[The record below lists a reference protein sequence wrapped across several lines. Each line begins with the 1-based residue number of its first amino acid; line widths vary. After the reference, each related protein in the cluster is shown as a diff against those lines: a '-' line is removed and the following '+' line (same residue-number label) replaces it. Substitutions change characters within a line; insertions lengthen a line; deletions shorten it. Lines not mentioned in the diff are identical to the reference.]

1 MKRSL
6 FGLCLSACLLAGTG
20 TQAEVFRLETLDL
33 QHIEQGWGEPQAGK
47 SVEGRPLFVN
57 GTRFPNGLGTH
68 APSLFKIDLRGNA
81 ARITGAAGIDEE
93 VDARGTVVFRIIGDD
108 RELWNSGVVKGG
120 EAARRFD
127 LSLDGVHRLELQTQD
142 GGDSKDYDHADWV
155 DTQIIM
161 RSGKP
166 QAVAPPVE
174 PAIVLTPKPSLR
186 PRINGSSVFGV
197 RPGAPFLYTIPATG
211 ARPMRFSV
219 KGLPSGLGVDPTSG
233 CITGQL
239 FEKGVYRVRLVAE
252 NSSGKAVRDFRI
264 ECGDRIALTPP
275 MGWNSWNCFG
285 CDVTEVNVR
294 AVADALVASG
304 LSQHGWTYVN
314 IDDCWQGGRGPDGKL
329 HPNGKFGDM
338 KALADYVH
346 SRGLKIG
353 TYSSP
358 GVRTCASHE
367 GSFGNELADAR
378 QYGEWGFDYLKYDW
392 CSYGMQYPSPDLA
405 RMRAPYE
412 LMRQSLD
419 AVPRDIVYSLCQYGM
434 GNVWEWGAEAGGNC
448 WRTTG
453 DITDTW
459 SSMSG
464 IGFAQ
469 AGREKYAGPGHWN
482 DPDMLVL
489 GRVGWSARLRP
500 TRLTPEEQYT
510 HMSLWCLLSAPLLIG
525 CDLTSL
531 DEFTLGLLTNDE
543 VIAVNQDESG
553 RQAARIRVDGSLE
566 VWAKPM
572 ADGSRVAGL
581 FNRGDKPAEMS
592 VSAAELGL
600 KGKCVVR
607 DLWRQWDLGAYEQPF
622 ATTIPRHGVA
632 LLKFTP
638 TRR

>member
-1 MKRSL
+1 MK
-6 FGLCLSACLLAGTG
+6 CLLSLCVSALLLTGAGARG
-20 TQAEVFRLETLDL
+20 ELFWLETLDL
-33 QHIEQGWGEPQAGK
+33 KHIEQGWGEPQAGK
-47 SVEGRPLFVN
+47 SVDGRPLFVS
-57 GTRFPNGLGTH
+57 GSRYSHGLGTH
-68 APSLFKIDLRGNA
+68 APSVFKLDLRGTA
-81 ARITGAAGIDEE
+81 ERITGAVGIDEE
-93 VDARGTVVFRIIGDD
+93 VEARGSVIFRVIGDSK
-108 RELWNSGVVKGG
+108 ELWNSGVVKGG
-120 EAARRFD
+120 EPARRFD
-127 LSLDGVHRLELQTQD
+127 LSLEGVQRLELRTED
-142 GGDSKDYDHADWV
+142 GGDSKDFDHADWL

-161 RSGKP
+161 HSGKP
-166 QAVAPPVE
+166 QAVAPPIE
-174 PAIVLTPKPSLR
+174 PAVVLTPKASPR
-186 PRINGSSVFGV
+186 PRINGPSVFGV
-197 RPGAPFLYTIPATG
+197 RPRAPFLYTIPATG
-211 ARPMRFSV
+211 ARPMRFAV
-219 KGLPSGLGVDPTSG
+219 KGLPPGLDLDPESGH
-233 CITGQL
+233 ITGQL
-239 FEKGVYRVRLVAE
+239 SGKGVHRVRLIAE
-252 NSSGKAVRDFRI
+252 NHLGKTEREFRI
-264 ECGDRIALTPP
+264 ECGDQISLTPP

-285 CDVTEVNVR
+285 CDVTEANVR
-294 AVADALVASG
+294 AAADALVASG

-314 IDDCWQGGRGPDGKL
+314 IDDCWQGKRGPDGNL
-329 HPNGKFGDM
+329 APNAKFGDL

-353 TYSSP
+353 IYSSP

-367 GSFGNELADAR
+367 GSFGHELADAR

-412 LMRQSLD
+412 LMRQALD

-434 GNVWEWGAEAGGNC
+434 GNVWEWGAQVGGNC

-489 GRVGWSARLRP
+489 GQVGWSARLRP
-500 TRLTPEEQYT
+500 TRLTPDEQYT

-525 CDLTSL
+525 CDLTRL

-543 VIAVNQDESG
+543 VIAVNQDELG
-553 RQAARIRVDGSLE
+553 RQAARVRADGPLE
-566 VWAKPM
+566 LWVKPM

-581 FNRGDKPAEMS
+581 FNRGDEPASMS

-600 KGKCVVR
+600 KGKCAVR
-607 DLWRQWDLGAYEQPF
+607 DLWRQWDLGSHAGPF
-622 ATTIPRHGVA
+622 TTTIPRHGVA

-638 TRR
+638 PSR